1 MQIEFAGAAR
11 EVTGSCHIVRA
22 NGHTILLDCGL
33 FQGKRSD
40 ADTKNRVLPCP
51 IDEIDAV
58 VLSHAHLDHAGRL
71 PFLTNRGY
79 TKPIHAT
86 PATADLIAIMLA
98 DSARIQEND
107 YAFLTRHGR
116 SVNPPLYELKDVAK
130 VEELV
135 QTQPYDQWFDV
146 VPGIRA
152 RYTDAGHILGSCSVV
167 VESTEDGKTSTLV
180 FSGDVGRAGLPII
193 RDPDP
198 PKDAAD
204 LVILE
209 STYGDRDHESVAE
222 ARNHLAR
229 VVRETAARGGRVLIP
244 AFAVGRAQELVY
256 DLHVLFRAK
265 EIPAVP
271 IIVDS
276 PLASA
281 ATDIFVRNP
290 DLYDHTEAPVRDIE
304 RLFEFDLLTRT
315 NTADESKALN
325 TRVGPM
331 IIIAGS
337 GMAEGGRILHHLLH
351 GASNSRNTILIVGFQ
366 AEHTLGRRIVEKQPT
381 LKILGETVDLRAH
394 VEILNGYSA
403 HADRTELASWL
414 DRVRKSSPNLK
425 KVCLVHGEPK
435 PQAALTEQLTAKGY
449 SVESPAPHSKQT
461 V

>member
-33 FQGKRSD
+33 FQGKRQD
-40 ADTKNRVLPCP
+40 ADAKNRTLPFP
-51 IDEIDAV
+51 IEEIDAV

-79 TKPIHAT
+79 RKPIFAT
-86 PATADLIAIMLA
+86 RATADLIAIMLA

-107 YAFLTRHGR
+107 YAFLIRHGR
-116 SVNPPLYELKDVAK
+116 SVNPPLYELKDAST
-130 VEELV
+130 VETLV
-135 QTQPYDQWFDV
+135 QTQLYDQWFDV

-152 RYTDAGHILGSCSVV
+152 RYTDAGHILGSGSVV
-167 VESTEDGKTSTLV
+167 VEATENGKKSTLV

-222 ARNHLAR
+222 ARTHLAR

-256 DLHVLFRAK
+256 DLHVLFRAQ
-265 EIPAVP
+265 EIPAIP
-271 IIVDS
+271 IVVDS

-290 DLYDHTEAPVRDIE
+290 DLYDHTEAPVREIKT
-304 RLFEFDLLTRT
+304 LFEFDLLTRT
-315 NTADESKALN
+315 NTSDESRALN

-331 IIIAGS
+331 VIIAGS
-337 GMAEGGRILHHLLH
+337 GMAEGGRILHHLMH

-366 AEHTLGRRIVEKQPT
+366 AEHTLGRRIVERQPT
-381 LKILGETVDLRAH
+381 LKILGETVELRAQ

-414 DRVRKSSPNLK
+414 DRVRQSSPNLK

-435 PQAALTEQLTAKGY
+435 PQAALTERLTAKGY
-449 SVESPAPHSKQT
+449 LVESPAPHSKQ
-461 V
+461 VV

>member
-1 MQIEFAGAAR
+1 MQIEFVGAAR

-22 NGHTILLDCGL
+22 NGRTILLDCGL
-33 FQGKRSD
+33 FQGKRQD
-40 ADTKNRVLPCP
+40 ADAKNRALPCP

-79 TKPIHAT
+79 SKPIFAT
-86 PATADLIAIMLA
+86 RATADLIAIMLA

-107 YAFLTRHGR
+107 YAFLMRHGR
-116 SVNPPLYELKDVAK
+116 PASPPLYEIKDAAR

-135 QTQPYDQWFDV
+135 QTQLYDQWFDV

-152 RYTDAGHILGSCSVV
+152 HFTDAGHILGSGSVV
-167 VESTEDGKTSTLV
+167 VEATENGKKSTLV

-209 STYGDRDHESVAE
+209 STYGDRDHESVAA
-222 ARNHLAR
+222 ARDNLAR

-256 DLHVLFRAK
+256 DLHVLARAK
-265 EIPAVP
+265 AIPAIP
-271 IIVDS
+271 IVVDS

-290 DLYDHTEAPVRDIE
+290 DLYDHTEAPVREIE
-304 RLFEFDLLTRT
+304 TLFEFDLLTKT

-325 TRVGPM
+325 TRHGPM

-351 GASNSRNTILIVGFQ
+351 GASNPRNTILIVGFQ
-366 AEHTLGRRIVEKQPT
+366 AEHTLGRRIVERQPM

-435 PQAALTEQLTAKGY
+435 PQTALTERLEAKGY
-449 SVESPAPHSKQT
+449 VVESPAPRSKLT